1 MSKIY
6 VITYM
11 DIAILDYKIYGSFE
25 VALKEYVS
33 NCIDETRKIVLE
45 KLDDDDSDS
54 NTVSVISSSGDDLT
68 DYSSISDD
76 EGIATCILQV
86 LELDTVSHEY
96 VTVKEY
102 DIDTFQ
108 EFLGEMENLDQYLE
122 GLEDKLKNDELSEDL
137 FLSFTP

>member
-11 DIAILDYKIYGSFE
+11 DVAILDYKIYGSFE

-45 KLDDDDSDS
+45 NLDDSDS

-68 DYSSISDD
+68 DYSSLSDD
-76 EGIATCILQV
+76 ESVATCILQV
-86 LELDTVSHEY
+86 LELDTATHEY

-122 GLEDKLKNDELSEDL
+122 ALEDKLKNDELSEDL